1 MLIASCFQT
10 GIHLKNNALTKKQ
23 RHCHLTRIFH
33 ESPAVTTDTATLP
46 GVLGCRSLR
55 RTVQVRL
62 GINTLCLPSG
72 TTIFMV
78 ATGDSWNIRDR
89 LHAAIL
95 DYLPLSGFFN
105 PISRKNICNFNCRS
119 ASVHLKSL
127 PLYKVYKTCFPTLAG
142 RFLLVW

>member
-1 MLIASCFQT
+1 MNPPQADHETGNPLAGLSGAQRGRIIWPSFSASR
-10 GIHLKNNALTKKQ
+10 K
-23 RHCHLTRIFH
+23 
-33 ESPAVTTDTATLP
+33 P
-46 GVLGCRSLR
+46 GVLGCRLLR